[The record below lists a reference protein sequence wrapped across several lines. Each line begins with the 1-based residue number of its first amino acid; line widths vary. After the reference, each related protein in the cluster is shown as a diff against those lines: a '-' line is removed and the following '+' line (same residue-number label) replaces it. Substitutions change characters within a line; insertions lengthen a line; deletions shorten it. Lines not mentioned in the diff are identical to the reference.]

1 MEKIKIAYI
10 GGGSRLWAR
19 NLMSDLALDPDL
31 KGVVSLYDI
40 VKEAADV
47 NAVIGNKMM
56 KHPDSYGGF
65 VFESSSSLEE
75 CLSGSDFVFISI
87 LPGTFDEMEAYV
99 HIPEKYGI
107 YQSVGD
113 TAGIAGIF
121 RSLIAM
127 PMFEEI
133 ALAIKKYSPNAW
145 VINFT
150 NPLTMCVRTL
160 YHVFPEIKAFGN
172 CHEVFGTK
180 KMLAKVLKA
189 ERGIETTYKEI
200 KVNTQGINHFT
211 WFNKAFY
218 KDLDVT
224 KVFNDFVEKNYKTG
238 FIDEEYLKT
247 GYPFASSEKLKFDLF
262 RKYGII
268 AAAGDRH
275 LAEFFPNNLYLGNDN
290 PTPNWGF
297 YLTPVK
303 YRKNRLIKDDLD
315 AKEIAKGLVPVKLTP
330 TDEEGV
336 RQVRALL
343 GLESFVT
350 NVNMINLGQIPN
362 LPSDSVVET
371 NAYFWKDSV
380 QPIFSGQMDEKIR
393 SLTLRHINSHD
404 LLIRALKEK
413 DISYAFQALKED
425 LTVEHIDNKTLK
437 KLFDEI
443 VSVTKPYLKVYGI

>member
-1 MEKIKIAYI
+1 MKEIKIAYI

-47 NAVIGNKMM
+47 NAIIGNKMM
-56 KHPDSYGGF
+56 KHPDAYGGF
-65 VFESSSSLEE
+65 VFEASNSLRES
-75 CLSGSDFVFISI
+75 LIGADFVFISI
-87 LPGTFDEMEAYV
+87 LPGTFDEMESYV

-113 TAGIAGIF
+113 TAGISGIF

-133 ALAIKKYSPNAW
+133 ALAIKEYSPDAW

-160 YHVFPEIKAFGN
+160 YHVFPKIKAFGN

-180 KMLAKVLKA
+180 KMLAKVLQA
-189 ERGIETTYKEI
+189 ERGIKTTYKEI

-211 WFNKAFY
+211 WFDKAYY
-218 KDLDVT
+218 KDINLT
-224 KVFNDFVEKNYKTG
+224 EVFGDFVEKNYRTG
-238 FIDEEYLKT
+238 FIDEEYKRT

-275 LAEFFPNNLYLGNDN
+275 LAEFFPNNIYLADDN
-290 PTPNWGF
+290 PTPKWGF
-297 YLTPVK
+297 YLTPVT
-303 YRKNRLIKDDLD
+303 YRKDRMMKDDLD
-315 AKEIAKGLVPVKLTP
+315 AKKIANGLIPIKLTP

-343 GLESFVT
+343 GLESFVS

-362 LPSDSVVET
+362 LPFDSVVET
-371 NAYFWKDSV
+371 NAYFWKNNV
-380 QPIFSGQMDEKIR
+380 QPIYSGEMEDKIQ
-393 SLTLRHINSHD
+393 SLTMKHIHTHD
-404 LLIRALKEK
+404 LLIKALQEK
-413 DISYAFQALKED
+413 DISYAFRALKDD
-425 LTVEHIDNKTLK
+425 LTVEHLDDSTLT

-443 VSVTKPYLKVYGI
+443 VEKVKPYLKAYKL